1 MYNSYGV
8 LAGNVSSQS
17 MLFAKSGV
25 ELVIL
30 TVVSDK
36 NQLQYPLTWILLTMM
51 VLTAI
56 LQVKNNRFI
65 FCHHN

>member
-36 NQLQYPLTWILLTMM
+36 NQLQYSLTWILLIMM

-56 LQVKNNRFI
+56 LQVKK
-65 FCHHN
+65 

>member
-1 MYNSYGV
+1 MYNSYGI

-25 ELVIL
+25 ELIIL
-30 TVVSDK
+30 TIASDK

-51 VLTAI
+51 IFTAI
-56 LQVKNNRFI
+56 LQVKESYFLSS
-65 FCHHN
+65 

>member
-56 LQVKNNRFI
+56 LQVKNNSFI
-65 FCHHN
+65 FYHHN